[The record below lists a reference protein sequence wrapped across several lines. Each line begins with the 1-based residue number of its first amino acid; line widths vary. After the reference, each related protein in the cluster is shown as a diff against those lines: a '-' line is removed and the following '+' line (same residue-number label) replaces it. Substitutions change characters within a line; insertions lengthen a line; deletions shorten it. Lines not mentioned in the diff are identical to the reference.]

1 MKPTKA
7 IKALQ
12 SMHEYLTDKVAIATI
27 EQREPNGYDLR
38 NKAALEDA
46 IGIYGK
52 LLDYIARQRAE
63 GFGARLD
70 DAQWEAWCVEV
81 LGDVL
86 NRPTNKDRAHLARVK
101 ELPCSVCDAPPP
113 SEAHHAKQGSQYTKS
128 ELGKADK
135 NFEGCKWKR

>member
-12 SMHEYLTDKVAIATI
+12 SMHEYITDKVAIATI

-46 IGIYGK
+46 IGIDGK

-63 GFGARLD
+63 GFGARLS
-70 DAQWEAWCVEV
+70 DAQWEAWCVAV

-86 NRPTNKDRAHLARVK
+86 PHPAPVDVVK
-101 ELPCSVCDAPPP
+101 MMGDE
-113 SEAHHAKQGSQYTKS
+113 
-128 ELGKADK
+128 
-135 NFEGCKWKR
+135 

>member
-27 EQREPNGYDLR
+27 EKGQPSGYDLR
-38 NKAALEDA
+38 NRAALEDA

-70 DAQWEAWCVEV
+70 DAQWDAWCVEV
-81 LGDVL
+81 LGNVLPPHAPVDVV
-86 NRPTNKDRAHLARVK
+86 AMMG
-101 ELPCSVCDAPPP
+101 E
-113 SEAHHAKQGSQYTKS
+113 
-128 ELGKADK
+128 
-135 NFEGCKWKR
+135 

>member
-12 SMHEYLTDKVAIATI
+12 SMHDYLTDKVAIATI
-27 EQREPNGYDLR
+27 EKGQPTGYDLR
-38 NKAALEDA
+38 NKAALKDA

-86 NRPTNKDRAHLARVK
+86 PQPEPVDVVTMMGD
-101 ELPCSVCDAPPP
+101 E
-113 SEAHHAKQGSQYTKS
+113 
-128 ELGKADK
+128 
-135 NFEGCKWKR
+135 